1 MLERPRKVE
10 LYTLNQIKTLP
21 EEEAQEYTEKGYS
34 LEDFVEVKIDCKD
47 YYVPH
52 AELAKT
58 ALLGEMHKN
67 LIEAHK
73 DLEDYLED
81 PHDYSVMFERSEWVE
96 SISTSGKRA
105 YDCAYGVIVT
115 DLDNGKVIEHFTV
128 FYRVV
133 VGR

>member
-1 MLERPRKVE
+1 MPQMHRKAA
-10 LYTLNQIKTLP
+10 LYTLNQVNTLSKEKIK
-21 EEEAQEYTEKGYS
+21 EFTEKGYS
-34 LEDFVEVKIDCKD
+34 LEEFVEVKVDCKD

-52 AELAKT
+52 PEFAKT

-67 LIEAHK
+67 LIEAYK

-81 PHDYSVMFERSEWVE
+81 PHDYTVMFERSEWVD
-96 SISTSGKRA
+96 SISASGKRA

-128 FYRVV
+128 FYRVEINF
-133 VGR
+133 